1 MAATERDTSR
11 GTTRD
16 ATGET
21 GAEALLEVRGL
32 DVVFDTPRGEVH
44 SVRQASW
51 TLNRGETLVV
61 LGESGSGKSVS
72 LHAIAGLT
80 PKNGRVTGSV
90 KYLGEEILGMRGD
103 ALREFCASKY
113 GMVFQDPMSSLD
125 PCFTVGDQIAEILR
139 VHRGASKADAWARAL
154 ELLDVVR
161 IDDPPRRAKQYPHE
175 LSGGMR
181 QRVMIAMAIALDPPL
196 FLADEPTTALDTSVR
211 GAVLETMMELR
222 DRLGMGVVL
231 ITHDIGVAAAVADKV
246 AVMYAGKV
254 VEYGAASQVLTDPGH
269 PYTAALLGSLP
280 RLERLGSALEAIP
293 GTPPNA
299 SRIPS
304 GCSFHPRCRFATDL
318 CREERPELAPTASGQ
333 VAACHWSQQLVD
345 DRALDYWRDSTQL
358 EIVEAPRVDEP
369 FVVVE
374 NLVKEY
380 KLGSGR
386 KSRVFR
392 AVDDI
397 SFTIP
402 RGRTLGLVGESG
414 SGKST
419 TAMIMAGLNEPTSG
433 SVRVG
438 GADLA
443 RLSNKE
449 MRAQRRNLQVVFQD
463 PFSSMDPRMTI
474 GQIIDEPLLVHGL
487 GSRSER
493 RDRVVE
499 LLDLVGLDDDYLDRY
514 PHQVSGGQ
522 AQRVA
527 IARAL
532 TLEPALLILDE
543 PVAALDLSIQAQI
556 LNLLK
561 DLQSRLG
568 LTYLF
573 IGHDLAAVAYVS
585 DQVAVMNKGRIV
597 EIDTMASIYDQPADD
612 YTRQLLDAVLDPETD
627 LGRYVHHEH
636 DRDGREACAPSAGTT
651 H

>member
-1 MAATERDTSR
+1 M
-11 GTTRD
+11 
-16 ATGET
+16 
-21 GAEALLEVRGL
+21 GAPDHEVLLEVDNL
-32 DVVFDTPRGEVH
+32 DVTFDTPAGDVH
-44 SVRQASW
+44 SVRGVSW
-51 TLNRGETLVV
+51 TLERGETLVV

-80 PKNGRVTGSV
+80 PKNGRVDGSV
-90 KYLGEEILGMRGD
+90 RFRGKELLGLKGD
-103 ALREFCASKY
+103 ELRQYCAHSY

-139 VHRGASKADAWARAL
+139 VHRDDSAADAWKRAI
-154 ELLDVVR
+154 ELLEIVR

-211 GAVLETMMELR
+211 GAVLETMMDLR

-246 AVMYAGKV
+246 AVMYAGRV
-254 VEYGAASQVLTDPGH
+254 VEHGPADQVLTNPGH

-293 GTPPNA
+293 GTPPSA
-299 SRIPS
+299 LRVPS
-304 GCSFHPRCRFATDL
+304 GCSFHTRCRFATDL
-318 CREERPELAPTASGQ
+318 CREERPELTLTASGQ
-333 VAACHWSQQLVD
+333 LAACHWTTQLVAED
-345 DRALDYWRDSTQL
+345 ALGYWRDSTPL
-358 EIVEAPRVDEP
+358 PESEGELSTESFVE
-369 FVVVE
+369 VE
-374 NLVKEY
+374 HLVKEY
-380 KLGSGR
+380 RLGSGR
-386 KSRVFR
+386 RSKAFR

-397 SFTIP
+397 SFSIP
-402 RGRTLGLVGESG
+402 RGTTLGLVGESG

-419 TAMIMAGLNEPTSG
+419 TAMIMAGLTTPTSG
-433 SVRVG
+433 TVKVG
-438 GADLA
+438 GVDLGS
-443 RLSNKE
+443 LSRKQ
-449 MRAQRRNLQVVFQD
+449 MRTERQHMQVVFQD

-474 GQIIDEPLLVHGL
+474 AQIVDEPLLVHTKGN
-487 GSRSER
+487 RAER
-493 RDRVVE
+493 RARVIE
-499 LLDLVGLDDDYLDRY
+499 LLDLVGLDEDYLDRY

-561 DLQSRLG
+561 DLQARLG

-573 IGHDLAAVAYVS
+573 IGHDLAAVAYIS
-585 DQVAVMNKGRIV
+585 DKVAVMSKGRIV
-597 EIDTMASIYDQPADD
+597 EVDTMAAIYENPADG
-612 YTRQLLDAVLDPETD
+612 YTRQLLDAVLDPEAD
-627 LGRYVHHEH
+627 LGRYAVAGTSSGKETWT
-636 DRDGREACAPSAGTT
+636 PSAPTT
-651 H
+651 P